1 MLFDVMIAV
10 VRLSL
15 WIFYLLLL
23 FGVVLLRYIVGLGL
37 VHILPLQKHL

>member
-37 VHILPLQKHL
+37 VLILPLQKHL